1 MPVKRGKDG
10 RFAPNGG
17 RARDKGK
24 KPAGKLTKSG
34 FDRWMGAKD
43 RTAAKKSTKDEASF
57 NRWADAKDR
66 TAAKAKSAKPSGI
79 SNPNAAKMTSADKV
93 KAAAIMYGTGS
104 KQHAAAKKKFS
115 TKKGK

>member
-17 RARDKGK
+17 RVRDKGK
-24 KPAGKLTKSG
+24 KSGKGKAAKGKLTKSG

-43 RTAAKKSTKDEASF
+43 RTAAKKSAQAESSF

-66 TAAKAKSAKPSGI
+66 
-79 SNPNAAKMTSADKV
+79 V
-93 KAAAIMYGTGS
+93 
-104 KQHAAAKKKFS
+104 AKKK
-115 TKKGK
+115 K